1 MLQSDFSYGDYKFKS
16 IRSSDVE
23 RVVNWIRDNI
33 DEKES
38 YYSLD
43 SDIFYRRFLE
53 YYISENECFMEIYKN
68 NQLVAVFKGRLEKM
82 NHKEL
87 VIWFFVMDKL
97 KRNEGIGTSI
107 IDLIIKY
114 FKEVHNIDDIL
125 VGVVQNNMEG
135 ISFWNSM
142 GFDVSRISR
151 NFFDGYEEK
160 DRNLVIMKK

>member
-1 MLQSDFSYGDYKFKS
+1 
-16 IRSSDVE
+16 
-23 RVVNWIRDNI
+23 
-33 DEKES
+33 
-38 YYSLD
+38 
-43 SDIFYRRFLE
+43 
-53 YYISENECFMEIYKN
+53 MEIYKN

>member
-1 MLQSDFSYGDYKFKS
+1 MLQTDFSYGDYKFKS

-107 IDLIIKY
+107 IDLNIKY

>member
-1 MLQSDFSYGDYKFKS
+1 MLQTDFSYGDYKFKS

-97 KRNEGIGTSI
+97 KRNE
-107 IDLIIKY
+107 
-114 FKEVHNIDDIL
+114 
-125 VGVVQNNMEG
+125 
-135 ISFWNSM
+135 
-142 GFDVSRISR
+142 
-151 NFFDGYEEK
+151 
-160 DRNLVIMKK
+160 